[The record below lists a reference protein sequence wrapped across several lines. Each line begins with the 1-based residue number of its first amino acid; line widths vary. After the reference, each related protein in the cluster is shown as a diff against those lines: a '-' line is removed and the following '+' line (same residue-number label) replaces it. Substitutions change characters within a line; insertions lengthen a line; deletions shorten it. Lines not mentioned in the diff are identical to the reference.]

1 MQDLTSVP
9 VISGP
14 DLVIDMKAH
23 VVGLALDR
31 SGRHLFVNIR
41 YFCCCLLLMAHI
53 VKSQPNLTQLMCR
66 RWPEG
71 AVPSPNLPPPI
82 ASEIEMRVLDLKTMR

>member
-41 YFCCCLLLMAHI
+41 LFSLFVAHSSDCE
-53 VKSQPNLTQLMCR
+53 VNLILTCVQTV
-66 RWPEG
+66 
-71 AVPSPNLPPPI
+71 A
-82 ASEIEMRVLDLKTMR
+82 

>member
-9 VISGP
+9 VISAP

-41 YFCCCLLLMAHI
+41 YFCCLLLMVVQI
-53 VKSQPNLTQLMCR
+53 VKS
-66 RWPEG
+66 
-71 AVPSPNLPPPI
+71 I
-82 ASEIEMRVLDLKTMR
+82 

>member
-41 YFCCCLLLMAHI
+41 YFLSFFVAHGSDCE
-53 VKSQPNLTQLMCR
+53 VNL
-66 RWPEG
+66 
-71 AVPSPNLPPPI
+71 I
-82 ASEIEMRVLDLKTMR
+82 